1 MGNIFLLAQIWEC
14 PNDAAAT
21 SNNFGD
27 GWGSQRIR
35 EQLVS
40 VQKWRYLTNKNGN
53 TQQTNKQTNKLAKI
67 GDLSNKILGVGRDVH
82 FSTKNSATSS
92 KNCHLAIRKIGRSP
106 LT

>member
-1 MGNIFLLAQIWEC
+1 MIGITMGNIFLLAQIWEC

-40 VQKWRYLTNKNGN
+40 VQKWRYLTNKTGN
-53 TQQTNKQTNKLAKI
+53 IQQTNKQT
-67 GDLSNKILGVGRDVH
+67 
-82 FSTKNSATSS
+82 S
-92 KNCHLAIRKIGRSP
+92 KNWRFNQQNFGSGKGCAFQHEKCGYKQ
-106 LT
+106 